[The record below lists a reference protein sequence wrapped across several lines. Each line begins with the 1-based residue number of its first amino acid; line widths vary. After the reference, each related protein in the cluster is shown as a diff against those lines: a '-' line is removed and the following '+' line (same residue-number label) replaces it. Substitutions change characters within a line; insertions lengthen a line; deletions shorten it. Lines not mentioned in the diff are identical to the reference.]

1 MTILDE
7 LSGNP
12 IAVLVVV
19 CEVSFW
25 LFLLAAVLARYVL
38 KQIRLSTVLLLCEPL
53 IEVVLLVAT
62 IFDLAR
68 GNEANWS
75 HGLAAVYLGFTVAF
89 GKPLVRAVDVRVA
102 HWFAGGPP
110 PPKPP
115 KYGPARVVHEWRE
128 WFRCL
133 LASVIACAL
142 IGVLLLF
149 TNSPDQRDVLLGW
162 VSTPTIVTAG
172 WLVFGPLWVTMWPPR
187 APATQ
192 RQNQ

>member
-1 MTILDE
+1 MNILHE
-7 LSGNP
+7 LRDNP
-12 IAVLVVV
+12 IAALVVA

-25 LFLLAAVLARYVL
+25 LFLLAAVVARYVVKL
-38 KQIRLSTVLLLCEPL
+38 IRLSTVLLLCEPL

-89 GKPLVRAVDVRVA
+89 GKQLVQAVDVRVA
-102 HWFAGGPP
+102 HRFAGGRP

-115 KYGPARVVHEWRE
+115 KYGAARVRHEWRE
-128 WFRCL
+128 WLRCL
-133 LASVIACAL
+133 FAWAISCTL

-149 TNSPDQRDVLLGW
+149 TNSPDQRDVLLRW
-162 VSTPTIVTAG
+162 VGTPTIVTGA
-172 WLVFGPLWVTMWPPR
+172 WLVFGPLWVTIWPPR
-187 APATQ
+187 APTPK

>member
-1 MTILDE
+1 MNILHE
-7 LSGNP
+7 LRDNP
-12 IAVLVVV
+12 IAALVVV

-68 GNEANWS
+68 GNEASWS

-89 GKPLVRAVDVRVA
+89 GKQLVQAVDVRVA
-102 HWFAGGPP
+102 HRFAGGPP

-115 KYGPARVVHEWRE
+115 KYGAARVRHEWRE
-128 WFRCL
+128 WSRCL
-133 LASVIACAL
+133 LAWAISCAL

-162 VSTPTIVTAG
+162 VGTPTIVTGA
-172 WLVFGPLWVTMWPPR
+172 WLVFGPLWVTI
-187 APATQ
+187 
-192 RQNQ
+192 